1 MLHGSIITHTQ
12 VPYKNTSFS
21 AAGTTAPRLHIMILA
36 ALLLLLSFPKQLAGS
51 QSVCSS
57 ANIVYMQSSTY
68 MSSLNAL
75 AGALFAKVTSS
86 NSHSAHGTAGTGSDM
101 VYGAVLCR
109 GDMIPGAACA
119 KRLKEVLD
127 AAMDN
132 PANSSCSSQKDI
144 TLFDDG
150 YLVQLRFS
158 DEDFIYNFRDSQECV
173 VRANLNP
180 PLLGDVSEQFH
191 SLVSKLMTKLT
202 DAAVKNTGRYETG
215 QGWLTE
221 KSQTVYGLVQCQE
234 DMLKG
239 TCQDCLSS
247 AMAKREQ
254 MVDQMGGAILGVGC
268 SLWYQTE
275 VQFFAGTPALSLNMP
290 TRKFISNTAWLTFF
304 RTIFHLPF
312 HLTIILELRNRGAY
326 RKQDCQH
333 QKDKSQIC
341 RRV

>member
-1 MLHGSIITHTQ
+1 
-12 VPYKNTSFS
+12 
-21 AAGTTAPRLHIMILA
+21 MILA

-68 MSSLNAL
+68 MSNLNAL

-101 VYGAVLCR
+101 IYGAVLCR

-158 DEDFIYNFRDSQECV
+158 DQDFISNFRDSQECV

-202 DAAVKNTGRYETG
+202 DAAVKNMGRYETG

-290 TRKFISNTAWLTFF
+290 TREDYEAIERCIQVALLCVQENAEDRPAMDLVVNMLNNESVILPKPKQPAYFFTRSSESEVSSCNMNISIT
-304 RTIFHLPF
+304 
-312 HLTIILELRNRGAY
+312 LER
-326 RKQDCQH
+326 
-333 QKDKSQIC
+333 
-341 RRV
+341 

>member
-1 MLHGSIITHTQ
+1 MLTSI
-12 VPYKNTSFS
+12 Y
-21 AAGTTAPRLHIMILA
+21 
-36 ALLLLLSFPKQLAGS
+36 
-51 QSVCSS
+51 
-57 ANIVYMQSSTY
+57 
-68 MSSLNAL
+68 
-75 AGALFAKVTSS
+75 
-86 NSHSAHGTAGTGSDM
+86 
-101 VYGAVLCR
+101 
-109 GDMIPGAACA
+109 
-119 KRLKEVLD
+119 E

-132 PANSSCSSQKDI
+132 LANSSCSSQKDI

-180 PLLGDVSEQFH
+180 PLLGDVSE
-191 SLVSKLMTKLT
+191 
-202 DAAVKNTGRYETG
+202 TG
-215 QGWLTE
+215 QGWLAE

-239 TCQDCLSS
+239 TGQDCLSS

-312 HLTIILELRNRGAY
+312 HLTIRLELRNRGAY

-333 QKDKSQIC
+333 QKDRSQIC
-341 RRV
+341 RKV